1 MSSAAWYTCS
11 GQLTFQRINT
21 KSESSG
27 WKTKPS
33 VLKVRAYGRNAENLL
48 WCEAR
53 GHRRE
58 GARH

>member
-1 MSSAAWYTCS
+1 MSNVAWYTDS

-33 VLKVRAYGRNAENLL
+33 VLKVRAYGKNAENLL
-48 WCEAR
+48 
-53 GHRRE
+53 
-58 GARH
+58 